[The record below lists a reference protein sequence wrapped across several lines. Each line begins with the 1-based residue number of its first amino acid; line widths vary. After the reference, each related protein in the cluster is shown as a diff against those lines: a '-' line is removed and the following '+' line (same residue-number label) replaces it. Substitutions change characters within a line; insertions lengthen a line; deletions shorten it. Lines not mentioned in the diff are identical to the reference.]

1 MKMYKKIWNT
11 ENETNRDKNVF
22 EDGAKWSWET
32 THFGNPVE
40 GPTCVLICTISMKKN
55 GTNVVCGTQRK
66 MKWRNRSHST
76 STVGCCMERQSFV
89 SLLLMKSMR
98 SKIPTSNRKAVRAA
112 LVARIFVMKIPR
124 ALTNEVRR
132 KSLTRIQ
139 PEEFSSQR
147 SSPIAVAIITAGESV
162 LLFVE

>member
-1 MKMYKKIWNT
+1 
-11 ENETNRDKNVF
+11 
-22 EDGAKWSWET
+22 
-32 THFGNPVE
+32 
-40 GPTCVLICTISMKKN
+40 
-55 GTNVVCGTQRK
+55 
-66 MKWRNRSHST
+66 
-76 STVGCCMERQSFV
+76 
-89 SLLLMKSMR
+89 MKSMR

-132 KSLTRIQ
+132 KSLARIQ